1 MRRRSRTREFFR
13 LIFAFNQQLTNR
25 VTDRDRDRHLG
36 MGLYRLV
43 VLSLLMLLSTLL
55 ASFAPLHFNFSQS
68 ALDRVSTYSTGLL
81 VGAAL
86 TVVIP
91 EGVAAVFESIE
102 HSQEGQHEHGGSS
115 SGWIGASLL
124 AGFILMYALTLCYQ
138 LVNEEIERIQKYLFR
153 IAGI

>member
-1 MRRRSRTREFFR
+1 MLDLSDVGVRSARPKGERVFS
-13 LIFAFNQQLTNR
+13 FAFNQPTSHSTGTTRGGRNIE
-25 VTDRDRDRHLG
+25 

-43 VLSLLMLLSTLL
+43 VLSLLMLISTLL
-55 ASFAPLHFNFSQS
+55 ASFAPLHFNFSPTS
-68 ALDRVSTYSTGLL
+68 LDRVSTYSTGLL

-102 HSQEGQHEHGGSS
+102 HSGESHQHGGGS

-124 AGFILMYALTLCYQ
+124 AGFILM
-138 LVNEEIERIQKYLFR
+138 
-153 IAGI
+153 

>member
-1 MRRRSRTREFFR
+1 MKEAESFSSD
-13 LIFAFNQQLTNR
+13 FAFNQQLAQL
-25 VTDRDRDRHLG
+25 DQEEPEEAKQIIKQ